1 MFRSVRAKFTF
12 WYIGSFVVLLLLSFG
27 VTEVLFRRFALESI
41 DNMLYDDAKRLEQG
55 LETCFPLERNDQ
67 QAVNECVDLQI
78 RKIFPLDIVY
88 VQILKFPEHEKT
100 SPTILVK
107 SYTLFDDTLS
117 FSEEAYQAVQ
127 DKTPLFET
135 IERGFKKFEG
145 RLLTLPIYD
154 QNIQPYILQLGISL
168 SEETSP
174 SSSLSRHSLA
184 FRPHIFF
191 IVFPVLLVVIT
202 IWGYFFM
209 KRVFAPVHNV
219 VMLAKNITAENLS
232 HRIES
237 VKSSD
242 EIGELADT
250 FNEMIARLEH
260 SFKQIQQFSGDVSH
274 ELKTPLT
281 AIKGELEVALRK
293 ERTRE
298 EYQEILKSLLEETEK
313 LGKIIEDLLFLS
325 RMDAHSIPLSFTE
338 LSLDELLLEVYEDTY
353 RLAERKQVAL
363 SLRNVESVKI
373 MGDAG
378 LLKRLFSNLILNA
391 IRYTPAGGK
400 VELFLRQN
408 LDAAVWTI
416 TDTGIGIPEDQ
427 LSYIFDRFYRVD
439 QSRSHET
446 GGSGLGLAI
455 VQKIVEAHDGKIEVT
470 SEVGK
475 GTTFRILLNR
485 VV

>member
-12 WYIGSFVVLLLLSFG
+12 WYIGSFFVLLLLSFG
-27 VTEVLFRRFALESI
+27 VTDFIFHQVALESI
-41 DNMLYDDAKRLEQG
+41 DNGLYDGVKRLEQA
-55 LETCFPLERNDQ
+55 LPTCFSNDWYEQKERFNDCFDKQ
-67 QAVNECVDLQI
+67 L
-78 RKIFPLDIVY
+78 RKLFTTEI
-88 VQILKFPEHEKT
+88 ILAQLTDFPENGET
-100 SPTILVK
+100 TILAK
-107 SYTLFDDTLS
+107 SYTLQEKTFP
-117 FSEEAYQAVQ
+117 FSQAAYQAI
-127 DKTPLFET
+127 KNNTPLFET
-135 IERGFKKFEG
+135 VGKPDFTFATEI
-145 RLLTLPIYD
+145 RLLTLLITI
-154 QNIQPYILQLGISL
+154 NNARPYILQFGTILGEEEKFISG
-168 SEETSP
+168 SQNP
-174 SSSLSRHSLA
+174 LA
-184 FRPHIFF
+184 ARPHIF
-191 IVFPVLLVVIT
+191 IVVFPILLIIIT
-202 IWGYFFM
+202 YLGYFFM
-209 KRVFAPVHNV
+209 KKAFAPIHKIVT
-219 VMLAKNITAENLS
+219 LAKNITAEDLS

-260 SFKQIQQFSGDVSH
+260 SFKQIRQFSGDVAH

-281 AIKGELEVALRK
+281 VIKGEIEVALRK
-293 ERTRE
+293 ERKTE
-298 EYQEILKSLLEETEK
+298 EYHDILTSLAEETEK
-313 LGKIIEDLLFLS
+313 LRTIVEDLLFLS

-338 LSLDELLLEVYEDTY
+338 LSLDELLLEVYEDSY

-408 LDAAVWTI
+408 PDTAVWTI

-427 LSYIFDRFYRVD
+427 LQYIFDRFYRVD
-439 QSRSHET
+439 RSRSHET

-455 VQKIVEAHDGKIEVT
+455 VQKIVEAHEGKIEVT

-485 VV
+485 ES